1 MPTLAIVV
9 YESGIPCLLVYIY
22 TLQTQKL
29 TRIHAR
35 SQQTYTYPPPH
46 THTHTHTHPCTSEE
60 REWRRQ
66 SQSVQ
71 RHLPRPVD
79 INTTILRGAPHKDQK
94 YRALYEAEE
103 LIKQEMIVMMQHDL
117 VHLPPAPTPQGGLQV
132 TKATLSKT
140 KQELEKKPKQD
151 FTEDELQE
159 VREICRI

>member
-1 MPTLAIVV
+1 MYKDFVHSL
-9 YESGIPCLLVYIY
+9 SC
-22 TLQTQKL
+22 
-29 TRIHAR
+29 
-35 SQQTYTYPPPH
+35 
-46 THTHTHTHPCTSEE
+46 THTHSPLPEE

-79 INTTILRGAPHKDQK
+79 VNTTILRGAPHKDQK
-94 YRALYEAEE
+94 YRSLYEAEE

-140 KQELEKKPKQD
+140 RQELEKNPKED
-151 FTEDELQE
+151 FTEEDLQE
-159 VREICRI
+159 VRGGGCLQDILYYNTV

>member
-1 MPTLAIVV
+1 MRVEFHVSLCTHYRHKTLLAFMHVH
-9 YESGIPCLLVYIY
+9 S
-22 TLQTQKL
+22 KL
-29 TRIHAR
+29 TH
-35 SQQTYTYPPPH
+35 TPPP

-79 INTTILRGAPHKDQK
+79 VNTTILRGAPHKDQK

-159 VREICRI
+159 VREVCRI

>member
-1 MPTLAIVV
+1 MSDVVDTHKHIHTL
-9 YESGIPCLLVYIY
+9 S
-22 TLQTQKL
+22 
-29 TRIHAR
+29 
-35 SQQTYTYPPPH
+35 H
-46 THTHTHTHPCTSEE
+46 THTIHTHSEE

-79 INTTILRGAPHKDQK
+79 VNTTILRGAPHKDQK

-140 KQELEKKPKQD
+140 RQELEKNPKED
-151 FTEDELQE
+151 FTEEEIQE
-159 VREICRI
+159 VRESVHLKEVFFYCLFVLICMHHPYSVKIVSM